1 MPSILSRRDKE
12 ELVSIS
18 AAKNTWHELLRRV
31 EKQGHTALLM
41 RHSKPAAVLVPVEEY
56 EALVEQA
63 EDLDDFALATSR
75 MLTAGD
81 KRYSLDDV
89 LTQFGYS
96 REELLAD
103 SD

>member
-1 MPSILSRRDKE
+1 MPSILNRSEKE

-18 AAKNTWHELLRRV
+18 DAKKMWHELLRRV
-31 EKQGHTALLM
+31 EQQGHTALLM

-56 EALVEQA
+56 ESLLQQS
-63 EDLDDFALATSR
+63 EDLDDFALSTAR
-75 MLTAGD
+75 MLTAGA

-96 REELLAD
+96 REELLAEKD
-103 SD
+103 